1 MLSNL
6 EANYIAIQII
16 YFLDKYEYSPNSYFS
31 HSVLVKMLDGKEVSV
46 ASLYRRLKNNI
57 NYVDDKLIEKINS
70 YGCIFKK
77 LSKNQTN

>member
-16 YFLDKYEYSPNSYFS
+16 QFLDMYEYSPNSYVS
-31 HSVLVKMLDGKEVSV
+31 QNVLVKMLDGKEVSV

-57 NYVDDKLIEKINS
+57 NCVDDELIEKINS
-70 YGCIFKK
+70 HGCIFKK
-77 LSKNQTN
+77 LSKDGFK

>member
-6 EANYIAIQII
+6 EANYTAIQII

-70 YGCIFKK
+70 HGCIFKK
-77 LSKNQTN
+77 LSKNETN